1 MPDDGHV
8 EEPSTP
14 VSDAAAGMSGFVRVG
29 AGSSRSI
36 PAQMYVCGYGQAQ
49 APKILA
55 ASADSTCLYT
65 ISQQEV
71 SKWRVKTGELLETI
85 PLASTQALLS
95 GNDEHL
101 FLGGGLLSDSGDV
114 ETLGPACIRVVRAD
128 KHLEPA
134 FLIPIGGICGAYS
147 KTFSLMADAP
157 TSSSPDLKDASS
169 NPRDAGEERRSR
181 SSYAPMRITAMVL
194 HHTCIYAA
202 AQCEPIEPEALVPG
216 ASPPGP
222 IRRVRSF
229 AVFGWEYRG
238 AIDGAGEDAGKPHRL
253 KPSSG
258 RGAQPPESLQ
268 RDEGVSPDWA
278 SQTLPWLGEAWAM
291 QAPPSWLGGVDPRQM
306 SFHVLALAK
315 DTDLLCGAASY
326 TPRPRPPAAM
336 GGSHG
341 QAGAKGGDAAF
352 DAASAA
358 CFVWQARTGAALH
371 RLDGSALMLGA
382 PTRAIHL
389 EVCEK
394 MEEIYVVRE
403 WGHTSV
409 PAALGWG
416 GARPDHTSVRGWPA
430 RSALSCWGL
439 RTGHLLSE
447 MLLHGRVRRLLPSGP
462 GLVSAHAKID
472 AAHVM
477 CQHLLL
483 LEDHPDGTSED
494 LPVAAG
500 AANVAQPVQGKQE
513 AIPSS
518 EDGAP
523 RNGEEGGALRV
534 LRELRLAGHGVGFA
548 ILDRVRDGL
557 GALEEWPLRYQE
569 AAGKGG
575 LEGPWKDFFVPGHA
589 WSSVAEVCTVPDGS
603 AGGAA
608 TVVEDIADSLSYN
621 RLHESGASEM
631 DAGHCEYVPMMANA
645 ERNLQ
650 DLKQGRLGSTEGG
663 KALLARFLPDS
674 YASSRAV
681 SAYRSLAQPLRQ
693 RVRMPGVAA
702 QLEDLKGAVVTHL
715 EHGADGRSAQRAHD
729 GAVGTRV
736 AVLQHAVAR
745 FTEAACEGLRAAL
758 ALAPSGAGPE
768 EAELR
773 TAEAEVQRA
782 ASAAAEFAIT
792 AGERDLG
799 LSGAVLDTLKA
810 AVGVLVFLTRSARAR
825 GVDGKAGSNEACRL
839 GGQGAA
845 TGYVSPLDRPMKGAC
860 AEECAI
866 MRVVRQVEVDTETE
880 DLDMLLMPARGWRTG
895 RWWRGVAGVQASR
908 GRVLTRQEVRT
919 GPGERAPLLRLWE
932 AHSGHEVRGPN
943 AEALMVADL
952 EEISDVSVIVGHDAK
967 VGVEVVLLC
976 RGENR
981 LLQLR
986 EVQEEPNLGPR
997 SLSSARGQVL
1007 EGWNV
1012 KTGIQMWKTK
1022 VALGT
1027 PMAVAPD
1034 KETVF
1039 VIGSSDPDA
1048 SEATAAAAG
1057 KGAAAAAGRNNF
1069 IHALNI
1075 RTGRMQRSHH
1085 APGGA
1090 GNVEDATQAAA
1101 VAAASATASATST
1114 HATTSPD
1121 YSSPFGGG
1129 DGSGDGG
1136 NGAVAVAETA
1146 GRVHY
1151 AAPPYGSGA
1160 MVSALV
1166 ASRDASRVYMIGP
1179 RFGDAEVCGVAT
1191 ADSTEVC
1198 RLRLPDPHSKVAS
1211 LHSTPD
1217 GALLLISGRMG
1228 EVLVAEAATGEVC
1241 RVLRIAP
1248 VHLVARLTLSTI
1260 DASAYPHPIPPE
1272 LSSVVPCS
1280 ARSDVFSVTCVQEGA
1295 GREAQWM
1302 VVAGAMD
1309 DTVSAWRL
1317 ATGSLAWQSRRSL
1330 LPVRDRADV
1339 LIGEEEAPS
1348 DAAFALPRVIPPGR
1362 QCGVSAL
1369 TPCSEAG
1376 RRVIASAHCTLV
1388 RLWCV
1393 ETGEQLAALDGA
1405 HGSQI
1410 SHLSFAQGGKALV
1423 TGSEYGRVCAWNL
1436 GGDLHQLNKSP
1447 PSSPSLQSKGAAAL
1461 ASAQRVPRAP
1471 LQAPP
1476 RNWLI
1481 SQARQHPHQMH
1492 HVQDPGQWDAE
1503 GWRLAALLKGG
1514 RRHRLTHMAV
1524 YAGRQLLLVADEPVL
1539 QDLNSALRW
1548 AVHSPHGFRR
1558 AGSTQGDVIA
1568 DFAAFAERAAPWFT
1582 LYGSILTL
1590 AVTAI
1595 QLFTYAF
1602 QPASTPESY
1611 ETLVETLRDLN
1622 KLEHVSIS
1630 TQALLWLGVLLV
1642 AIFWAIILIQEAVE
1656 WRKFMHPDSQISSLT
1671 FTAFDILCQ
1680 LYSGVLYFPLLELF
1694 ASMTD
1699 CIHDSEG
1706 SGRIVLAAD
1715 RQVECWTSGR
1725 SGHLIAYALPS
1736 AAAAAIYV
1744 PMVYRF
1750 LRETGLVFLKSVV
1763 LLANV
1768 FLTKYANV
1776 TALITL
1782 VVGVQLVWLTTFRP
1796 AYSNGTANIAH
1807 LAVNGGVCYTYLVGA
1822 LCAVDKYGLEL
1833 DGRSDSDS
1841 SCSQNFVNLPLL
1853 VVALMVLIVQL
1864 ARRRRFRSHFAPPI
1878 TVDGAPKL
1886 NFSKLREMGQEL
1898 KDLKLLHDFARAGR
1912 SPLCPTFKHFRE
1924 AAGFAPP
1931 EFAPVAPATWA
1942 RWKVEPSES
1951 HEGATCGWGLLHQ
1964 KTAGAAAEE
1973 RGELCA
1979 MSGRDLAE
1987 GKYREEQVL
1996 AIFGELRPLARDS
2009 KGLRLAAQEAQGGPM
2024 TAAHTTPIGGGGR
2037 VWRREPGLR
2046 GPRLPGAA
2054 VESGYRWVDDGP
2066 MPMKEHA
2073 GDPTQGAGIGCDER
2087 LLVMLGAQKEGEAEV
2102 PSAEAL
2108 LACCSFLMERSA
2120 SARARNPGV
2129 LANWLVTS
2137 AVNEGVSWMR
2147 TFTEASWGEKHKA
2160 RQAALKERVEAAR
2173 APLQRKE
2180 VVEAL
2185 DRDQLLDLMGS
2196 MIQNLKE
2203 SCASR
2208 AHGRGN
2214 AVPAGDPSIPELPG
2228 LVPDTK
2234 PQIHHSTPDHRR
2246 SVRASEV
2253 RVEANYHAGEGA
2265 ILAVLDTLL
2274 PDETDM
2280 LFGHVAVED
2289 ATHLRHERA
2298 SVMKRGQQG
2307 LSNSLPATPASDKR
2321 LEAVAIDV
2329 ASLASHQRSFGPME
2343 TRAALLEH
2351 MIQRLVQYI
2360 GWLGDDMIR
2369 RAPQKEA
2376 SQLLQ
2381 SLSYDFCISLPALIE
2396 VSQSA
2401 SHFDISEYAELVD
2414 KIAES
2419 LSRLQQRWGMRQF
2432 AQPSTLLTFEA
2443 PDQWNEITKKWL
2455 RREAMV
2461 VGEKSIS

>member
-1 MPDDGHV
+1 MVAPHA
-8 EEPSTP
+8 SI
-14 VSDAAAGMSGFVRVG
+14 GFVCTG
-29 AGSSRSI
+29 
-36 PAQMYVCGYGQAQ
+36 PAVFAYNITTGERIHKYVCGYGQAQ

-114 ETLGPACIRVVRAD
+114 ETLGPACIRV
-128 KHLEPA
+128 
-134 FLIPIGGICGAYS
+134 
-147 KTFSLMADAP
+147 
-157 TSSSPDLKDASS
+157 
-169 NPRDAGEERRSR
+169 
-181 SSYAPMRITAMVL
+181 
-194 HHTCIYAA
+194 
-202 AQCEPIEPEALVPG
+202 CEPIEPEALVPG

-268 RDEGVSPDWA
+268 RDE
-278 SQTLPWLGEAWAM
+278 
-291 QAPPSWLGGVDPRQM
+291 
-306 SFHVLALAK
+306 
-315 DTDLLCGAASY
+315 
-326 TPRPRPPAAM
+326 
-336 GGSHG
+336 
-341 QAGAKGGDAAF
+341 
-352 DAASAA
+352 
-358 CFVWQARTGAALH
+358 ALH

-394 MEEIYVVRE
+394 MEEIYV
-403 WGHTSV
+403 
-409 PAALGWG
+409 
-416 GARPDHTSVRGWPA
+416 
-430 RSALSCWGL
+430 
-439 RTGHLLSE
+439 
-447 MLLHGRVRRLLPSGP
+447 
-462 GLVSAHAKID
+462 
-472 AAHVM
+472 
-477 CQHLLL
+477 HLLL

-523 RNGEEGGALRV
+523 RNGEEGGALR
-534 LRELRLAGHGVGFA
+534 
-548 ILDRVRDGL
+548 
-557 GALEEWPLRYQE
+557 
-569 AAGKGG
+569 
-575 LEGPWKDFFVPGHA
+575 
-589 WSSVAEVCTVPDGS
+589 
-603 AGGAA
+603 
-608 TVVEDIADSLSYN
+608 
-621 RLHESGASEM
+621 
-631 DAGHCEYVPMMANA
+631 
-645 ERNLQ
+645 
-650 DLKQGRLGSTEGG
+650 
-663 KALLARFLPDS
+663 
-674 YASSRAV
+674 
-681 SAYRSLAQPLRQ
+681 
-693 RVRMPGVAA
+693 
-702 QLEDLKGAVVTHL
+702 
-715 EHGADGRSAQRAHD
+715 
-729 GAVGTRV
+729 
-736 AVLQHAVAR
+736 
-745 FTEAACEGLRAAL
+745 
-758 ALAPSGAGPE
+758 

-1280 ARSDVFSVTCVQEGA
+1280 ARSDVFSVTCVQVIKVA
-1295 GREAQWM
+1295 REAPADLEDESPGSEQAQWM

-1750 LRETGLVFLKSVV
+1750 LRVRKNLSALEGCVNPLDMRKDLVDTPHLEDRPPAHPLEPVDVLQETGLVFLKSVV

-1996 AIFGELRPLARDS
+1996 AIFG
-2009 KGLRLAAQEAQGGPM
+2009 
-2024 TAAHTTPIGGGGR
+2024 
-2037 VWRREPGLR
+2037 
-2046 GPRLPGAA
+2046 
-2054 VESGYRWVDDGP
+2054 YRWVDDGP

-2087 LLVMLGAQKEGEAEV
+2087 LLVMLGAQKEGEAE
-2102 PSAEAL
+2102 
-2108 LACCSFLMERSA
+2108 
-2120 SARARNPGV
+2120 
-2129 LANWLVTS
+2129 VTS